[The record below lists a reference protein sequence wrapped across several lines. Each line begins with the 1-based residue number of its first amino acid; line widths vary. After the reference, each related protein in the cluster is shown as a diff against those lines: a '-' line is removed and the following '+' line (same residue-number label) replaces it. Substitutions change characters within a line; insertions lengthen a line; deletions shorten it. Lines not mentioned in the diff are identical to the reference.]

1 MLPGMPAH
9 LLSSH
14 LLLAGLFAW
23 RPDAAETCWTMP
35 ACNMRDKVLHS
46 SAHSAGLWYS
56 LAAAPVSSFAL
67 LEAVARGSTRADTSV
82 VESCRCRWQ
91 LGSVG
96 SSSSGPMLMTVLQ
109 RQCVC
114 IILAADAAHPH
125 KQYSCGPQLS
135 VANLRLGKD
144 KHLAAAAV
152 SLEHADADGSQ
163 AAGSRIKLWEERL
176 APEAFAAVDEVID
189 KVHQQ
194 PAS

>member
-1 MLPGMPAH
+1 MPAH
-9 LLSSH
+9 LLASH
-14 LLLAGLFAW
+14 MLLADLCAW

-35 ACNMRDKVLHS
+35 ACNMGGKVLHS
-46 SAHSAGLWYS
+46 SAYLVGPWCT
-56 LAAAPVSSFAL
+56 LAAAPVSCHAL
-67 LEAVARGSTRADTSV
+67 LEAVARGSTRADTIV

-114 IILAADAAHPH
+114 IILAADADHPH

-135 VANLRLGKD
+135 VANQRLGKD
-144 KHLAAAAV
+144 KHLAAAAG
-152 SLEHADADGSQ
+152 SLEHAGADGSQ

-176 APEAFAAVDEVID
+176 APEVFAAVDEVID